1 MGHLGQVYQSQSP
14 METNWRHLSMF
25 TIMDFMYHIPYAWL
39 QNHFGIVWD
48 QDVLTDSVTD
58 REETELNVSSILRR
72 DGLCLADC
80 LCLSSDTIFFLNVV
94 ISAIH
99 INVSPNIIKT
109 GQTQLVCDFPIIVV
123 IPEMVPIR
131 KKLNVIADYYSFVLR
146 NMCLL
151 TSALKFVPKMQNLQK
166 TFI

>member
-39 QNHFGIVWD
+39 QYYFGIVWD
-48 QDVLTDSVTD
+48 QDVLTNSITD

-72 DGLCLADC
+72 DGLRLADC
-80 LCLSSDTIFFLNVV
+80 LCLSSDIIFFLNVV

-99 INVSPNIIKT
+99 INVSPNIIRSNT
-109 GQTQLVCDFPIIVV
+109 TCLWFPYQCSN
-123 IPEMVPIR
+123 PW
-131 KKLNVIADYYSFVLR
+131 NGTY
-146 NMCLL
+146 
-151 TSALKFVPKMQNLQK
+151 
-166 TFI
+166 